1 MYRRENL
8 GSVCS
13 SGRIWVLRDA
23 GGSDWVLC
31 VADERSR
38 RLITTSSGGGLPE
51 EVCGTT
57 THSLPLSLAL
67 YEQLAI
73 ILGYAYQERTHKGAA
88 IPPAATSEAPVA
100 IWAAATAAVTA
111 RVEICEVTT
120 GNVDCACHFEEL
132 GNNELAVIQCLDDHQ
147 VGMRSM
153 C

>member
-1 MYRRENL
+1 MLVAGGCAFRVL
-8 GSVCS
+8 CTD
-13 SGRIWVLRDA
+13 GRIWVLRDA

-88 IPPAATSEAPVA
+88 IPPAAA
-100 IWAAATAAVTA
+100 TA
-111 RVEICEVTT
+111 RVEVCEVTT